1 MEFGKMLHGGDYNPE
16 QWLDRPDILDEDI
29 RLMKQAH
36 INCVTLGVF
45 SWSVLERQEGEFC
58 FDWLEEMID
67 RLYREGICTILATP
81 TGGMPH
87 WLTEKYPEVRQV
99 QAEGRQNLPG
109 KRHNFCYT
117 SPKMRELT
125 GRIDRRLAQMS
136 LRHEGIVMWH
146 ISNEMGG
153 NFSDSACH
161 CGQCQRAFREW
172 LKEKYKTIEEL
183 NRAWWTVFWS
193 HVYTDWEQIHSP
205 VPHGENLV
213 HGLNLDWRRFVTCQ
227 MTEFL
232 KWEITSVREYSSLPV
247 TTNFMYFFKPLD
259 YDKMQRELDVVSW
272 DSYPFWHKVKD
283 ETDMAVKAAACHSMM
298 RSMKKKPFM
307 LMESTPS
314 VVNWRVNNPVKR
326 PGMHMLSSMQAVAH
340 GSATV
345 QYFQWRKGRGSFE
358 KFHGAVLDHK
368 NGGNTRTFRDVADMG
383 GRLAKMEGRILKT
396 CNRPEI
402 ALIFDW
408 ENWWAVEDAAGPRL
422 DLDYKKTFLQH
433 YRAFWEAGL
442 DVDIISME
450 RELESYRMVAA
461 PLNYLYR
468 KGYAE
473 RVERYVKEGGI
484 YITTY
489 WSGIVDD
496 NDLCFTGEHPL
507 EKVLG
512 ICQEEIDAPGE
523 GFVNSITFRE
533 KLYQTGDLC
542 EIIHCED
549 ARTVSVYLKEFYAG
563 APAVTEN
570 RYGDGRAYYLAAEF
584 EQDFLNDF
592 YREMTRE
599 AGIENPLRAK
609 LPYGVTTAL
618 RKGEEDLIFVQNFN
632 DCKVMVKTPGRF
644 EEADSKIILDGE
656 VWLEPFECKIL
667 TEI

>member
-117 SPKMRELT
+117 SPKMRDLT
-125 GRIDRRLAQMS
+125 GRIDRSLAQMS

-232 KWEITSVREYSSLPV
+232 KWEIASVREYSSLPV

-368 NGGNTRTFRDVADMG
+368 NDGNTRTFRDVADVG
-383 GRLAKMEGRILKT
+383 GRLTKMEGRILKT

-450 RELESYRMVAA
+450 RELEGYRMVVA

-523 GFVNSITFRE
+523 GFVNSITFLE
-533 KLYQTGDLC
+533 KLYHTGDLC
-542 EIIHCED
+542 EIIHCKG
-549 ARTVSVYLKEFYAG
+549 ARTVSVYMKEFYAG

-592 YREMTRE
+592 YREMTQE
-599 AGIENPLRAK
+599 ARIENPLRAK

>member
-1 MEFGKMLHGGDYNPE
+1 MEFGKMLHGGDYDPE

-29 RLMKQAH
+29 RLMKEAH

-45 SWSVLERQEGEFC
+45 SWSVLEMDEGQFS
-58 FDWLEEMID
+58 FGWLEEMID

-87 WLTEKYPEVRQV
+87 WLAVKYPEVRQV
-99 QAEGRQNLPG
+99 QADGRHNLPG

-117 SPKMRELT
+117 SPKMREMT
-125 GRIDRRLAQMS
+125 GRIDRKLAEMS

-153 NFSDSACH
+153 NFSDGACH
-161 CGQCQRAFREW
+161 CDQCQRAFRKW
-172 LKEKYKTIEEL
+172 LKEKYKTLDEL

-205 VPHGENLV
+205 AAHGENLL
-213 HGLNLDWRRFVTCQ
+213 HGLNLDWRRFVTHQ
-227 MTEFL
+227 MTDFL
-232 KWEITSVREYSSLPV
+232 KWEITSVRAYSALPV

-259 YDKMQRELDVVSW
+259 YNRMHKELDVVSW
-272 DSYPFWHKVKD
+272 DSYPFWHKEKD
-283 ETDMAVKAAACHSMM
+283 ETDAAVKAAAFHSMM
-298 RSMKKKPFM
+298 RSMKKAPFM

-314 VVNWRVNNPVKR
+314 VINWRINNPVKR

-340 GSATV
+340 GSDTV

-368 NGGNTRTFRDVADMG
+368 NGGNTRTFRDVSAVG
-383 GRLAKMEGRILKT
+383 ERLSRLEGYILRS
-396 CNRPEI
+396 CNRPQI

-422 DLDYKKTFLQH
+422 DMDYKKTFLQH

-442 DVDIISME
+442 DVDIIGMDG
-450 RELESYRMVAA
+450 ELTGYQLVAA

-473 RVERYVKEGGI
+473 RVEKYVKEGGV
-484 YITTY
+484 YITTC
-489 WSGIVDD
+489 WSGMVDE

-507 EKVLG
+507 EGVLG

-523 GFVNSITFRE
+523 AFQNSITFSG
-533 KLYQTGDLC
+533 KVHHTGNLC
-542 EIIHCED
+542 EVIRTRG
-549 ARTVSVYLKEFYAG
+549 ARTIASYLKEYYAG
-563 APAVTEN
+563 TPAVTEN
-570 RYGDGRAYYLAAEF
+570 LYGEGKAYYLAAEF
-584 EQDFLNDF
+584 EQGFLNDF
-592 YREMTRE
+592 YRERALE
-599 AGIENPLRAK
+599 AGIENPLRVR

-618 RKGEEDLIFVQNFN
+618 RKGEKDLIFLQNFN
-632 DCKVMVKTPGRF
+632 DGKVLVETPGRY
-644 EEADSKIILDGE
+644 EDMDSGMILGGE
-656 VWLEPFECKIL
+656 IWLAPFECKIL
-667 TEI
+667 HEQ